1 MLSGMT
7 RQEQKV
13 LLLLILVITVG
24 MGIHYVGRRSGR
36 HGVWVELGAPG
47 SGKVSK
53 ATSAGGTANEAEQS
67 RAPMLLPGTQRSY
80 VEGRLDIN
88 RATLEQLDQILGI
101 GPKKA
106 QLIIDYREANKGF
119 RAVEELLNIS
129 GIGDKIYSGLKG
141 YVCVGE
147 PQEGQSAPSTARL
160 PAPSAS
166 SILTGTAREGQQKEP
181 QAIFAPD
188 APLTS
193 ININTASSE
202 GLKSLDGIGD
212 ALAGRI
218 IQYRQE
224 HGPFRSPQDI
234 MKVKGIGPVCYEAN
248 KHRIVVK

>member
-24 MGIHYVGRRSGR
+24 MGIHYVGRRPGR
-36 HGVWVELGAPG
+36 HGVWVESGAPG

-67 RAPMLLPGTQRSY
+67 RAAMSLPGAQRSY
-80 VEGRLDIN
+80 VNGRLDIN
-88 RATLEQLDQILGI
+88 RATLEQLDQLPGI

-106 QLIIDYREANKGF
+106 QLIIEYREANKGF
-119 RAVEELLNIS
+119 RAVEELFNIS
-129 GIGDKIYSGLKG
+129 GIGERTYSGLKG

-147 PQEGQSAPSTARL
+147 PQEGQ
-160 PAPSAS
+160 
-166 SILTGTAREGQQKEP
+166 QKEP
-181 QAIFAPD
+181 QAVFIPD
-188 APLTS
+188 ASLTRV
-193 ININTASSE
+193 NINTASSE
-202 GLKSLDGIGD
+202 ELKSLDGIGD

-218 IQYRQE
+218 MQYRQE

-234 MKVKGIGPVCYEAN
+234 MKVKGIGPVRYEAN

>member
-24 MGIHYVGRRSGR
+24 MGIHYVGRRPGQ
-36 HGVWVELGAPG
+36 HGVWVESGAPG

-53 ATSAGGTANEAEQS
+53 ATSADGTANQAEQI
-67 RAPMLLPGTQRSY
+67 RAAMSLPGAQRSY
-80 VEGRLDIN
+80 VNGRLDIN
-88 RATLEQLDQILGI
+88 RATLEQLDQLPGI
-101 GPKKA
+101 GAKKA

-129 GIGDKIYSGLKG
+129 GIGEQTYSGLKR

-147 PQEGQSAPSTARL
+147 PQEGQPAPSTAQL
-160 PAPSAS
+160 PAPFTPLG
-166 SILTGTAREGQQKEP
+166 LTGTAREGQQKEP
-181 QAIFAPD
+181 QAIFRLD
-188 APLTS
+188 ASLTS

-202 GLKSLDGIGD
+202 ELKSLDGIGD

-218 IQYRQE
+218 MQYRQE

>member
-13 LLLLILVITVG
+13 LLLLIIVITVG

-36 HGVWVELGAPG
+36 HGVWVESGAPG

-53 ATSAGGTANEAEQS
+53 ATSAGGTANQAEQS
-67 RAPMLLPGTQRSY
+67 QVPMLLPATQRSY
-80 VEGRLDIN
+80 VNGRLDIN
-88 RATLEQLDQILGI
+88 RATLEQLDQLPGI

-129 GIGDKIYSGLKG
+129 GIGEKTYSGLKG
-141 YVCVGE
+141 YVCVDE
-147 PQEGQSAPSTARL
+147 PQEGQPAPSTAQL
-160 PAPSAS
+160 PAPFTPLLVTVPAVA
-166 SILTGTAREGQQKEP
+166 GVQKELQGVFSP
-181 QAIFAPD
+181 HASLA
-188 APLTS
+188 TV
-193 ININTASSE
+193 NINTASSE
-202 GLKSLDGIGD
+202 ELKRLDGIGD

-224 HGPFRSPQDI
+224 HGPFRSSQDI
-234 MKVKGIGPVCYEAN
+234 MKVKGIGQVRYEAN
-248 KHRIVVK
+248 KHRIVVR